1 VKSLNELVLSASAKL
16 LDNGVAEPAR
26 ESRSLME
33 FAIKQPP
40 SFLRAHPEYIL
51 TQSELNR
58 FDDAIDRRSKRE
70 PFQHIVGKQQF
81 YGLDFTVTSDVL
93 VPRPETE
100 LLVEHAI
107 ELLRT
112 SPNPRILEI
121 GTGSGC
127 IATALLKNLKSATVL
142 ATDLS
147 ASAIET
153 AKINSKRHSVENRIE
168 FVESDIFDSLSNTEQ
183 FDLIVSNPPYIPFAD
198 IEGLQP
204 EVREY
209 DPMIALTDGLDGLG
223 ILRRIVIGAPAFLN
237 PNGYLLVEFGIA
249 QSGDVKTM
257 FLDHI
262 WQSLEVI
269 NDLQSIPRLAI
280 AHIGPDMFNKG

>member
-1 VKSLNELVLSASAKL
+1 MKSLNELVMSASAKL
-16 LDNGVAEPAR
+16 LENGVAEPLR

-40 SFLRAHPEYIL
+40 SFLRAHPEYVL
-51 TQSELNR
+51 SLSERNR
-58 FDDAIDRRSKRE
+58 FDDAVNRRSKRE
-70 PFQHIVGKQQF
+70 PFQHIVGIQEF
-81 YGLDFTVTSDVL
+81 YGLDFTVTSNVL

-107 ELLRT
+107 ELFRA

-127 IATALLKNLKSATVL
+127 ISTALLKNLKSATVL
-142 ATDLS
+142 ATDIS

-153 AKINSKRHSVENRIE
+153 AKTNTKRHSVENRID
-168 FVESDIFDSLSNTEQ
+168 FVEGDIFDCLSNTDK
-183 FDLIVSNPPYIPFAD
+183 FDLIVSNPPYIPLAD

-204 EVREY
+204 EVRKH
-209 DPMIALTDGLDGLG
+209 DPIIALTDGKDGLG
-223 ILRRIVIGAPAFLN
+223 ILRKIVLEAPAFLN
-237 PNGYLLVEFGIA
+237 PDGYLLVEFGIA
-249 QSGDVKTM
+249 QSEDVKTM

-269 NDLQSIPRLAI
+269 NDLQSIPRVAM
-280 AHIGPDMFNKG
+280 AHIGPDTFNKG